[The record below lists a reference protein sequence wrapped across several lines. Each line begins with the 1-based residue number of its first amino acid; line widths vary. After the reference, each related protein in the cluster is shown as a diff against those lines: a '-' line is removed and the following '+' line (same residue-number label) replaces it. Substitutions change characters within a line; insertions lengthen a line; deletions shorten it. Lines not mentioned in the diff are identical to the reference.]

1 MTQSLGIEQY
11 KLSVVSGG
19 KPALNN
25 LSSVTGNKNI
35 ARLSQDQ
42 RNYIIPFNNQ
52 IKVYSVETRQC
63 VKTLKF
69 ANNSLLSG
77 IFLQEEENN
86 ESIVKILLGDITVPQ
101 QEDAHLITVFTNNGH
116 AIVLNY
122 KGKLVESPKHFKI
135 SLADEKLAN
144 VFHSE
149 GNYRILTTFKD
160 PSQKAHNSLQSYRLY
175 ALTFDD
181 AKKQFEVAH
190 QAEWHNVILSN
201 ISSNGKLLAHMCKD
215 VSTKDHEH
223 KSISVVSLFDD
234 SVNLSFPLGSI
245 LSSQTQSLS
254 SNTRY
259 VSSMAIDNMGQQL
272 AVGFASGV
280 ISIVSL
286 ADLQIRL
293 LKWHIDSVLSLSF
306 SHDGSYLLSGGWEKV
321 MSLWQLE
328 TNSQQFLPRLN
339 GIIIDCQVLGPQG
352 NYYSLILQMTENNS
366 NSDYQFSL
374 LNASDLTSKLSING
388 PLPVFNS
395 TIKHIQQPISAMNTK
410 NSNSITSLNHSKKKQ
425 SRKLI
430 KSRRQDFTTNVEIN
444 PINKNLYFPHISA
457 VQIFDF
463 YKNEQVNYQYLTS
476 GVNNSMGKVRFEL
489 NLQDP
494 IITDLKFTKDGQWMI
509 TYEIEYPPNDLLS
522 SKDLTHIL
530 KFWTKNDN
538 ETNWNLKTK
547 VINPHGISVPITKIL
562 PSPRSVNNSQGCLTA
577 DNNGGLKFWSF
588 DSHESNWCLKKI
600 SLPNFNHFSN
610 SVSLAWSQDGSLI
623 FHGFDD
629 KLQIL
634 DFDTFKKFESL
645 ENTKTVSEFT
655 LDSEIQTVKLINDTN
670 LIVATRTTLNAINLL
685 RGQVINSFDLYPFVN
700 GVYKN
705 GHMDRLITCD
715 ERTGNIALVINQ
727 QLTDLD
733 GVPTINYK
741 SRIIIF
747 DSDLSTKL
755 GNFTH
760 HEYISWIGWN
770 YDTDF
775 IFLDIESTLGV
786 VGTTVNTQLSDEVNN
801 EGILDGLVSN
811 TITTSASNSDIF
823 AEQLHKLSSR
833 GKKSDTRDKNTNDND
848 EDEEDIALEFI
859 NGEKKD
865 KLVNMN
871 SFTSMF
877 DNIQNVQMDTF
888 FDRVMKVLT

>member
-19 KPALNN
+19 KPTLNN
-25 LSSVTGNKNI
+25 FSSVTGNKNI
-35 ARLSQDQ
+35 ARLSHDQ

-63 VKTLKF
+63 IKTLKF
-69 ANNSLLSG
+69 ANNSVLSE
-77 IFLQEEENN
+77 IFLQEEDNN
-86 ESIVKILLGDITVPQ
+86 ESIVKILLGDITAPQ
-101 QEDAHLITVFTNNGH
+101 QEDAHLITVFTKNGH
-116 AIVLNY
+116 VVVLNY
-122 KGKLVESPKHFKI
+122 KGKLVETPKHFKI
-135 SLADEKLAN
+135 SLGNEKLSN
-144 VFHSE
+144 VFHCE
-149 GNYRILTTFKD
+149 GSYRILTTFKD
-160 PSQKAHNSLQSYRLY
+160 PNQKVHNSLQSYRLY
-175 ALTFDD
+175 GLTFDD
-181 AKKQFEVAH
+181 IKGQFDVAH
-190 QAEWHNVILSN
+190 QAEWHNIILSN
-201 ISSNGKLLAHMCKD
+201 ISSNGKLLAHMSKD

-234 SVNLSFPLGSI
+234 SVNLSFPLSSI

-280 ISIVSL
+280 ISIVNL

-366 NSDYQFSL
+366 NSDYQFLL

-395 TIKHIQQPISAMNTK
+395 TIKHIQQPISAINTK

-430 KSRRQDFTTNVEIN
+430 KSKRQDFTTNVEIN

-538 ETNWNLKTK
+538 EANWTLKTK

-562 PSPRSVNNSQGCLTA
+562 PSPRSVNGSQGCLTA

-670 LIVATRTTLNAINLL
+670 LIVATRTSLNAINLL
-685 RGQVINSFDLYPFVN
+685 QGRVINSFDLYPFIN

-705 GHMDRLITCD
+705 GHLDRLITCD
-715 ERTGNIALVINQ
+715 EKTGNIALVINQ
-727 QLTDLD
+727 QLTDID
-733 GVPTINYK
+733 GVPTTNYK

-786 VGTTVNTQLSDEVNN
+786 VGTTVNTQLSDEVNS

-811 TITTSASNSDIF
+811 TTTTSAFNTDVF
-823 AEQLHKLSSR
+823 AEQLNKLSSR
-833 GKKSDTRDKNTNDND
+833 GKKSDARDKDANGND

-888 FDRVMKVLT
+888 FDRVMKVIT

>member
-19 KPALNN
+19 KPTLNDF
-25 LSSVTGNKNI
+25 SSVTGNKNI
-35 ARLSQDQ
+35 ARLSHDQ
-42 RNYIIPFNNQ
+42 LNYIIPFNNQ

-69 ANNSLLSG
+69 ANNPVLCG
-77 IFLQEEENN
+77 IFLQEQEDN
-86 ESIVKILLGDITVPQ
+86 ESIVKILLGDITAPQ
-101 QEDAHLITVFTNNGH
+101 QKNAHMITVFTKSGH
-116 AIVLNY
+116 VVVLNY

-135 SLADEKLAN
+135 SLENEQLSN
-144 VFHSE
+144 VFHSK
-149 GNYRILTTFKD
+149 GTYRILTTFKND
-160 PSQKAHNSLQSYRLY
+160 KQKAHNSLQSYRLHG
-175 ALTFDD
+175 LTFDEPK
-181 AKKQFEVAH
+181 AQFDVTF
-190 QAEWHNVILSN
+190 QAEWSDVILSN
-201 ISSNGKLLAHMCKD
+201 TSSNGKLLTFMNKD

-223 KSISVVSLFDD
+223 KSISVVSIFDD
-234 SVNLSFPLGSI
+234 SVNLSFPLSSV

-259 VSSMAIDNMGQQL
+259 VSSMAVDNMGQQL
-272 AVGFASGV
+272 AIGFASGV

-293 LKWHIDSVLSLSF
+293 LKWHIDSVLSLAF
-306 SHDGSYLLSGGWEKV
+306 SHDGTYLLSGGWEKV
-321 MSLWQLE
+321 MSLWQLT

-339 GIIIDCQVLGPQG
+339 GIVIDCQVLGPQG

-366 NSDYQFSL
+366 NSDYQFL
-374 LNASDLTSKLSING
+374 LLSASDLSSKLSING
-388 PLPVFNS
+388 PLPVFNT
-395 TIKHIQQPISAMNTK
+395 TIKHIQQPISAVNTK
-410 NSNSITSLNHSKKKQ
+410 NSNSITSINHSKKKQ
-425 SRKLI
+425 LRKLI
-430 KSRRQDFTTNVEIN
+430 KSKRQDFTTNVEIN

-457 VQIFDF
+457 IQIFDF
-463 YKNEQVNYQYLTS
+463 YKNEQINYQYLTS

-547 VINPHGISVPITKIL
+547 VINPHGSSVPITNIL
-562 PSPRSVNNSQGCLTA
+562 PSPRSINNGQGCLTA

-588 DSHESNWCLKKI
+588 DAHEGNWCLKKI

-610 SVSLAWSQDGSLI
+610 SVSLAWSQDGSLV

-645 ENTKTVSEFT
+645 ENTKTISEFT
-655 LDSEIQTVKLINDTN
+655 LDSEIQTIKLINDTN

-685 RGQVINSFDLYPFVN
+685 QGQIINSFDLYPFVN

-705 GHMDRLITCD
+705 GHLDRLITCD
-715 ERTGNIALVINQ
+715 EKSGNIALVINQ
-727 QLTDLD
+727 QLTNLE
-733 GVPTINYK
+733 GVPTTNYK

-801 EGILDGLVSN
+801 EGILDGLMNNTTGTLASSN
-811 TITTSASNSDIF
+811 DVF
-823 AEQLHKLSSR
+823 AEQLNQLSSR
-833 GKKSDTRDKNTNDND
+833 GKSDASDKDANGND
-848 EDEEDIALEFI
+848 EDEEDITLEFI

-888 FDRVMKVLT
+888 FDRVMKVIT

>member
-19 KPALNN
+19 KPTLNN
-25 LSSVTGNKNI
+25 FSSVTGNKNI
-35 ARLSQDQ
+35 ARLSHDQ

-69 ANNSLLSG
+69 ANNSTLSE
-77 IFLQEEENN
+77 IFSQEQDDN
-86 ESIVKILLGDITVPQ
+86 ESIVKILLGDITVSQ
-101 QEDAHLITVFTNNGH
+101 QEDAHLITVFTKNGH
-116 AIVLNY
+116 VVVLNY

-135 SLADEKLAN
+135 SLENEKLLN
-144 VFHSE
+144 VFHNKGS
-149 GNYRILTTFKD
+149 YRLLTTFKD
-160 PSQKAHNSLQSYRLY
+160 PSQKAHNSLQSYRLHG
-175 ALTFDD
+175 LEFNDT
-181 AKKQFEVAH
+181 KKQFDVTD
-190 QAEWHNVILSN
+190 QAEWNNIILSN
-201 ISSNGKLLAHMCKD
+201 VSSNGKLLTHICKD
-215 VSTKDHEH
+215 ASTKDHEH

-234 SVNLSFPLGSI
+234 SVNMNFPLSSV

-259 VSSMAIDNMGQQL
+259 VSCMAIDNVGQQL
-272 AVGFASGV
+272 AIGFASGV
-280 ISIVSL
+280 ISIVNL
-286 ADLQIRL
+286 ADLQVRL
-293 LKWHIDSVLSLSF
+293 LKWHIDSVLSLAF
-306 SHDGSYLLSGGWEKV
+306 SQDGTYLLSGGWEKV
-321 MSLWQLE
+321 MSLWQLA

-366 NSDYQFSL
+366 NSDYQFL
-374 LNASDLTSKLSING
+374 LLSASDLTSKLSING
-388 PLPVFNS
+388 PLPVFSS
-395 TIKHIQQPISAMNTK
+395 TIKHIQQPISAINTK
-410 NSNSITSLNHSKKKQ
+410 NSSSIGSLNHSKKKQ
-425 SRKLI
+425 SRKVI
-430 KSRRQDFTTNVEIN
+430 KSKRQDFTTNVEIN
-444 PINKNLYFPHISA
+444 PINKNLYFSHISA
-457 VQIFDF
+457 IQIFDF

-522 SKDLTHIL
+522 SKDLTHVL

-538 ETNWNLKTK
+538 ETSWNLKTK

-670 LIVATRTTLNAINLL
+670 LIVATRTTLSAINLL
-685 RGQVINSFDLYPFVN
+685 QGQVINSFDLYPFVN

-705 GHMDRLITCD
+705 GHLDRLITCD
-715 ERTGNIALVINQ
+715 EKTGNIALVVNQ
-727 QLTDLD
+727 QLTDFE
-733 GVPTINYK
+733 GIPTTKYK

-747 DSDLSTKL
+747 DSELSRKL

-760 HEYISWIGWN
+760 CEYISWIGWN

-775 IFLDIESTLGV
+775 IFLDINSTLGV

-801 EGILDGLVSN
+801 ESIMDGLVSS
-811 TITTSASNSDIF
+811 TTTSTVSNTDAF
-823 AEQLHKLSSR
+823 AEQLKKLTSR
-833 GKKSDTRDKNTNDND
+833 GKKSAARNNNADSND
-848 EDEEDIALEFI
+848 EDEEDITLEFI

-888 FDRVMKVLT
+888 FDRVMKVIT

>member
-116 AIVLNY
+116 VIVLNY

-135 SLADEKLAN
+135 SLVDEKLAN

-149 GNYRILTTFKD
+149 GNYRFLTTFKD

-190 QAEWHNVILSN
+190 QAEWHNIILSN

-280 ISIVSL
+280 ISIVNL

-366 NSDYQFSL
+366 NSDYQFLL

-395 TIKHIQQPISAMNTK
+395 TIKHIQQPISAINTK

-685 RGQVINSFDLYPFVN
+685 QGQVINSFDLYPFVN

-888 FDRVMKVLT
+888 FDRVMKVIT

>member
-19 KPALNN
+19 KPTLNSF
-25 LSSVTGNKNI
+25 SSVTGNKNI
-35 ARLSQDQ
+35 ARLSHDQ
-42 RNYIIPFNNQ
+42 QNYVIPFNNQ

-69 ANNSLLSG
+69 ANNPVLSG
-77 IFLQEEENN
+77 IFLQEQDDN
-86 ESIVKILLGDITVPQ
+86 ESIVKILLGDITASQ
-101 QEDAHLITVFTNNGH
+101 QENAHLITVFTKNGH
-116 AIVLNY
+116 VVVLNY
-122 KGKLVESPKHFKI
+122 KGKLIESPKHFKI
-135 SLADEKLAN
+135 CLENEELSN
-144 VFHSE
+144 VFHSK

-160 PSQKAHNSLQSYRLY
+160 PKQQTHNCLQSARLY
-175 ALTFDD
+175 GLTFDETK
-181 AKKQFEVAH
+181 AQFDLTH
-190 QAEWHNVILSN
+190 QTEWNNIILSN
-201 ISSNGKLLAHMCKD
+201 TSSNGKLLAYMCKD
-215 VSTKDHEH
+215 ASTKDQEQ

-234 SVNLSFPLGSI
+234 SVNLNFPLSSV

-259 VSSMAIDNMGQQL
+259 VSSMAVDNMGEQL
-272 AVGFASGV
+272 AIGFASGV
-280 ISIVSL
+280 ISIVNL

-293 LKWHIDSVLSLSF
+293 LKWHIDSVLSLAF

-321 MSLWQLE
+321 MSLWQLA

-352 NYYSLILQMTENNS
+352 NFYSLILQMTENTS
-366 NSDYQFSL
+366 NADYQFL
-374 LNASDLTSKLSING
+374 LLSASDLNSKLSING

-395 TIKHIQQPISAMNTK
+395 TIKHIQQPISAVNTK
-410 NSNSITSLNHSKKKQ
+410 NSNSVTSLNHSKKKQ
-425 SRKLI
+425 LRKLI
-430 KSRRQDFTTNVEIN
+430 KSKRQDFTTHVEIN

-463 YKNEQVNYQYLTS
+463 YKNEQINYQYLTS

-494 IITDLKFTKDGQWMI
+494 IITDLKFTRDGQWMI

-547 VINPHGISVPITKIL
+547 VVNPHGLSVPITKIM
-562 PSPRSVNNSQGCLTA
+562 PSPRSINNSQGCLTA
-577 DNNGGLKFWSF
+577 DNNGGLKYWSF

-655 LDSEIQTVKLINDTN
+655 LDSEIQTIKLINDTF

-685 RGQVINSFDLYPFVN
+685 QGRIISSFDLYPFVN

-705 GHMDRLITCD
+705 GHLDRLITCD
-715 ERTGNIALVINQ
+715 EKTGNIALVINQ
-727 QLTDLD
+727 QLTDSE
-733 GVPTINYK
+733 GAPTTDYK

-747 DSDLSTKL
+747 DSNLSTKL

-760 HEYISWIGWN
+760 HEYVSWIGWN

-801 EGILDGLVSN
+801 EGILDGLVNTTTVTSTSN
-811 TITTSASNSDIF
+811 NDVF
-823 AEQLHKLSSR
+823 AEQLSQLSSR
-833 GKKSDTRDKNTNDND
+833 CRKSDTNDKNANGND
-848 EDEEDIALEFI
+848 EDEEDITLDFI

-865 KLVNMN
+865 KLINMN

-888 FDRVMKVLT
+888 FDRVMKVIT